1 MADKK
6 SFILYLDNKK
16 QLDMLTDEQAGKLIK
31 ALFEFAESGTV
42 PEFNDGML
50 IMAFS
55 FMSDSI
61 ARDSEKYK
69 QKCERLRQNR
79 IGKTKD
85 NICKQKITN
94 ENNCNFQKQISGDND
109 NVNDNDNDNDIVIVN
124 ENDNE
129 IMTTTTIPP
138 DIEEVKEYC
147 RERGNKID
155 VEYFFDYYGSKGW
168 KCGKSPMTDWK
179 AVIRTWERRENNDG
193 NKKSD
198 TSEPDG
204 LYVGII

>member
-1 MADKK
+1 M
-6 SFILYLDNKK
+6 
-16 QLDMLTDEQAGKLIK
+16 T
-31 ALFEFAESGTV
+31 
-42 PEFNDGML
+42 
-50 IMAFS
+50 
-55 FMSDSI
+55 
-61 ARDSEKYK
+61 
-69 QKCERLRQNR
+69 
-79 IGKTKD
+79 
-85 NICKQKITN
+85 
-94 ENNCNFQKQISGDND
+94 
-109 NVNDNDNDNDIVIVN
+109 
-124 ENDNE
+124 
-129 IMTTTTIPP
+129 TTTTIPP

-179 AVIRTWERRENNDG
+179 AVIRTWERRENNER